1 MSPAPVSTKDATS
14 SPSVE
19 TSCQIRVRYAE
30 TDAMGV
36 AYYGNYLTWFEVG
49 RTDLL
54 RQLGESYREME
65 ERECLR
71 LPVVEARCRYHHP
84 ARYDD
89 VVDVKT
95 RASRPSRAQIRFD
108 YELSRSAD
116 GALLASGMTLHVAV
130 GLDGKP
136 RRLPRRLAELVP

>member
-1 MSPAPVSTKDATS
+1 MDSAEATS
-14 SPSVE
+14 R
-19 TSCQIRVRYAE
+19 IRVRYAE

-65 ERECLR
+65 HREKLR
-71 LPVVEARCRYHHP
+71 LPVVEAQCRYHRS
-84 ARYDD
+84 AIYDD
-89 VVDVKT
+89 VVEVRT

-108 YELSRSAD
+108 YELVRAD
-116 GALLASGMTLHVAV
+116 DGVRLASGMTVHVAV
-130 GLDGKP
+130 GLDGRP
-136 RRLPRRLAELVP
+136 CRLPRRLTELIP

>member
-1 MSPAPVSTKDATS
+1 VDSAEATS
-14 SPSVE
+14 R
-19 TSCQIRVRYAE
+19 IRVRYAE

-65 ERECLR
+65 KRENLR
-71 LPVVEARCRYHHP
+71 LPVVEAQCRYHRS
-84 ARYDD
+84 AVYDD
-89 VVDVKT
+89 VVEVRT

-108 YELSRSAD
+108 YELVRAED
-116 GALLASGMTLHVAV
+116 GARLASGMTVHVAV

-136 RRLPRRLAELVP
+136 CRLPRRLTELIP